1 MAGFRS
7 ELMRTLD
14 ERGFIHQCTDPE
26 GLDAL
31 ALKGPI
37 TGYIGFDL
45 TADSL
50 HVGSLYP
57 LMMLRILQQTG
68 HRPIVLLGGGTT
80 KIGDPSGK
88 DASRQLMTPEQ
99 IEANKRGLASI
110 FARFIDFGEEQA
122 ILVDN
127 SEWLDNLNY
136 LQMLREVG
144 RHFTIN
150 RMLTFESVKLRL
162 EREQPLTFL
171 EFNYMILQAYDFV
184 ELASRYGCRL
194 QMGASDQWGNIVNG
208 VELHRRIHGDEED
221 RAALFGLTC
230 PLLTDAHGNKMGKS
244 AAGAIW
250 LNPEK
255 LSHYDFWQYWRNVDD
270 ADVPR
275 FLRLFTELPADE
287 QRRLASLAGS
297 EINEAKKVLA
307 TEITSLVRGREAAQE
322 AAATAQQTFEM
333 GVAAA
338 GLPTITVPADEW
350 SRGVRILELLVL
362 AGLADS
368 NGAAKRHVQSGA
380 VRVNDQ
386 KVDNIQA
393 LFGAVDAVDGAI
405 KVSLGKKQ
413 HVLVKPE

>member
-57 LMMLRILQQTG
+57 LMLLRILQQTG
-68 HRPIVLLGGGTT
+68 HRPIALLGGGTT
-80 KIGDPSGK
+80 KVGDPSGK

-110 FARFIDFGEEQA
+110 FARFIEFGEGQA
-122 ILVDN
+122 TMVDN
-127 SEWLDNLNY
+127 SEWLDTLNY

-194 QMGASDQWGNIVNG
+194 QMGASDQWGNMATSSTASNFTAVSTAT
-208 VELHRRIHGDEED
+208 RRTG
-221 RAALFGLTC
+221 RRF
-230 PLLTDAHGNKMGKS
+230 S
-244 AAGAIW
+244 A
-250 LNPEK
+250 
-255 LSHYDFWQYWRNVDD
+255 S
-270 ADVPR
+270 
-275 FLRLFTELPADE
+275 PA
-287 QRRLASLAGS
+287 
-297 EINEAKKVLA
+297 
-307 TEITSLVRGREAAQE
+307 
-322 AAATAQQTFEM
+322 
-333 GVAAA
+333 
-338 GLPTITVPADEW
+338 PC
-350 SRGVRILELLVL
+350 
-362 AGLADS
+362 
-368 NGAAKRHVQSGA
+368 
-380 VRVNDQ
+380 
-386 KVDNIQA
+386 
-393 LFGAVDAVDGAI
+393 
-405 KVSLGKKQ
+405 
-413 HVLVKPE
+413 

>member
-14 ERGFIHQCTDPE
+14 ERGFIHQCTDPD

-57 LMMLRILQQTG
+57 LMLLRILQQTG

-80 KIGDPSGK
+80 KVGDPSGK
-88 DASRQLMTPEQ
+88 DASRQLLTPEQ
-99 IEANKRGLASI
+99 INANKEGLGSV
-110 FARFIDFGEEQA
+110 FARFVSFGDGGA
-122 ILVDN
+122 MMVDN
-127 SEWLDNLNY
+127 SEWLDSLNY

-150 RMLTFESVKLRL
+150 RMLTFDSVKARL

-194 QMGASDQWGNIVNG
+194 QMGASDQWGNIING
-208 VELHRRIHGDEED
+208 VELHRRIQGDED
-221 RAALFGLTC
+221 DKAALFGLTC
-230 PLLTDAHGNKMGKS
+230 PLLTDAQGNKMGKS

-250 LNPEK
+250 LNADK

-270 ADVPR
+270 ADVAR
-275 FLRLFTELPADE
+275 FLRLFTELPAE
-287 QRRLASLAGS
+287 EREKLSALSGS
-297 EINEAKKVLA
+297 EVNEAKKVLA
-307 TEITSLVRGREAAQE
+307 TEITALVRGRDAAEEAAR
-322 AAATAQQTFEM
+322 TAQETFEL
-333 GVAAA
+333 GTSSA
-338 GLPTITVPADEW
+338 GLPTVTVSQADW
-350 SRGVRILELLVL
+350 DAGIRIVDLLVRC
-362 AGLADS
+362 GLADS
-368 NGAAKRHVQSGA
+368 NGAAKRHLAGGA
-380 VRVNDQ
+380 VRVNDER
-386 KVDNIQA
+386 VDDSGSIY
-393 LFGAVDAVDGAI
+393 GASQSVEGAI